1 MVQPFNPSGNDDRM
15 VQLFDSGTIAFIR
28 PEAKDEGIFQ
38 CNAINEHGRSTTM
51 NVNLR
56 EAMLGAFPSGEDTV
70 RQIAVGHS
78 VKLPCIPPTSV
89 PKAEIRWVLKDT
101 KTGKIEAINLNNRM
115 TMDLE
120 GNLYITA
127 FQQSDFQNGRSYVC
141 MAINNFVR
149 QTTSAPGIVL
159 QPAES
164 FSTEDT
170 IPPHYL
176 WASHWEIFGMLG
188 ESIKLKCIFGGNPTP
203 EIHWE
208 SNTGTIPDSRRTMSQ
223 GGQELRITHLREE
236 DCGQYICFTT
246 SPSGH
251 RVQRNINIILRS
263 KPYWTEGGEPKDI
276 ETSIGASAT
285 FYCNAS
291 GDPQPELE
299 WYINGVRLKD
309 SQHPTVKSARFL
321 KPDNHNITIINLEES
336 DVMVLQCNASNIFGY
351 VYADFYLNVRDTL

>member
-1 MVQPFNPSGNDDRM
+1 M
-15 VQLFDSGTIAFIR
+15 VQLFDSGTIIFIR

-38 CNAINEHGRSTTM
+38 CNAINEHGTSTTI

-164 FSTEDT
+164 FSTDDT
-170 IPPHYL
+170 IPL
-176 WASHWEIFGMLG
+176 SLLVEATLG
-188 ESIKLKCIFGGNPTP
+188 NLCPTP

-223 GGQELRITHLREE
+223 GGQELRITSQRE

-246 SPSGH
+246 S
-251 RVQRNINIILRS
+251 QQIIEEKDFIYS
-263 KPYWTEGGEPKDI
+263 KPYWTGGEPKDI

-299 WYINGVRLKD
+299 WYINGVRLKGI
-309 SQHPTVKSARFL
+309 HKLVKSSS
-321 KPDNHNITIINLEES
+321 K
-336 DVMVLQCNASNIFGY
+336 
-351 VYADFYLNVRDTL
+351 